1 MATYPFCT
9 SELGSDW
16 RGIGD
21 FFTMTTRKG
30 GRFSWENI
38 LQKNVC
44 TTAPGLQCW
53 EEVLYSLSTVSWRI
67 LGSRLREVGFILDP
81 GEADQSSK
89 TKCLSIVYPVHKT
102 IWKFLQN
109 LRVLL
114 NVRGYL
120 CPALLLPLLNITQK
134 GHLTA
139 WGIIVWTK
147 YNNSSHSTTIFLLF
161 CSLFFTQHMSTEMTV
176 HLIQDPRSMASSMK
190 WQCITHIY
198 IYTHI
203 KMLQHLVP
211 AVNNQTS
218 SLWSFWP

>member
-9 SELGSDW
+9 SESGSDW

-38 LQKNVC
+38 LQKNVG

-53 EEVLYSLSTVSWRI
+53 EEVLYSLSPVSWRV
-67 LGSRLREVGFILDP
+67 LGSRLREVGFILNP

-109 LRVLL
+109 LWVLL

-120 CPALLLPLLNITQK
+120 CPALLLSLLNITQK

-147 YNNSSHSTTIFLLF
+147 YNNSSFNYNFPSLLL
-161 CSLFFTQHMSTEMTV
+161 SHFFIQHMSNRNDSTFNTRPTFNCLKHEMAMH
-176 HLIQDPRSMASSMK
+176 HLY
-190 WQCITHIY
+190 IY
-198 IYTHI
+198 I
-203 KMLQHLVP
+203 KM
-211 AVNNQTS
+211 
-218 SLWSFWP
+218 